1 MSEKELI
8 EKIRDICSTN
18 ADADWLENDP
28 SKEFSDIVH
37 LINAE
42 TEYNK
47 S

>member
-18 ADADWLENDP
+18 INVDWLETDV
-28 SKEFSDIVH
+28 SKEFADIVH